1 MNYTHFIGI
10 DVSKN
15 TLDFA
20 IVQDQ
25 HIFKQGVID
34 NTPEGVLALLKIV
47 KELVG
52 KYLGSALFCME
63 HTGIYNQHLLDLC
76 SKKGLNM
83 VLESPIR
90 IQRSMGIIRGKND
103 QVDALRIARYVAK
116 NHSELACWKAPR
128 PVIAM
133 LKTLMGIRSRL
144 IASTKLSN
152 MAKNEAKGFDKK
164 AASEMAKL
172 TKNSDAALK
181 KDLAKVE
188 AKIKK
193 VVDADERLKELF
205 GLITSV
211 DGIGAITAV
220 NMITA
225 TNEFKNFKDPS
236 KFVCYVGVA
245 PFEYRSG
252 SSVRGRTRVSH
263 QANKKMKTLLHMA
276 ALSVIVGNGEM
287 KKYYLRKVAEGMNKM
302 KAINAIRRKLIDRIF
317 ACVRDSRIYEKNY
330 ERKLA

>member
-1 MNYTHFIGI
+1 
-10 DVSKN
+10 
-15 TLDFA
+15 
-20 IVQDQ
+20 
-25 HIFKQGVID
+25 
-34 NTPEGVLALLKIV
+34 
-47 KELVG
+47 
-52 KYLGSALFCME
+52 
-63 HTGIYNQHLLDLC
+63 
-76 SKKGLNM
+76 
-83 VLESPIR
+83 
-90 IQRSMGIIRGKND
+90 
-103 QVDALRIARYVAK
+103 
-116 NHSELACWKAPR
+116 
-128 PVIAM
+128 
-133 LKTLMGIRSRL
+133 
-144 IASTKLSN
+144 
-152 MAKNEAKGFDKK
+152 
-164 AASEMAKL
+164 MAKL